1 MKLAQTDA
9 SSLLP
14 LLLLL
19 LLLAQDSPQARPIA
33 ILLPVFVY
41 DAKPLAI
48 LLYMIVLIFD
58 SIGYD
63 SIFIN
68 YFFCILEIQFFIFLF
83 YFILF
88 FIFLFYFIFYFLFF
102 YFIFKNIS
110 YLNSRSFKR
119 DLTWL
124 RWSSVCG
131 LGT

>member
-1 MKLAQTDA
+1 MKLAQTEA

-68 YFFCILEIQFFIFLF
+68 YFFCILEIQFFIFILF
-83 YFILF
+83 YFIL
-88 FIFLFYFIFYFLFF
+88 FYFLFF

>member
-1 MKLAQTDA
+1 
-9 SSLLP
+9 
-14 LLLLL
+14 
-19 LLLAQDSPQARPIA
+19 
-33 ILLPVFVY
+33 
-41 DAKPLAI
+41 
-48 LLYMIVLIFD
+48 LYMIVLIFD

-68 YFFCILEIQFFIFLF
+68 YFFCILEIQFFIF
-83 YFILF
+83 YFI
-88 FIFLFYFIFYFLFF
+88 LFYFIFILF
-102 YFIFKNIS
+102 YFYFFKNIS